1 MWDQQSITDLCD
13 VTSCSG
19 LGRQQSVIWFMNFK
33 PSCLGSLDPPVV
45 CQQQQ
50 PLPQR
55 DIFIYF
61 MFMFNACDLC
71 SALLSRP
78 WWKIP
83 TALSSDLHPPLQQL
97 SVSLIT
103 AFQSVLHK
111 FILLSVSA
119 SPTTSA
125 RARIPPPPLAPPSP
139 VLVSRSLSF
148 GCCLTSR
155 FTSASCQGLLSSFI
169 SLCGFF
175 GLFLS
180 DSLSDDTRKF
190 MKRRKWK
197 GITGN
202 VWCLGYQHSFIQAE
216 ANVWIL
222 CTKHLSVFLIYNK
235 CSCFISV
242 INIK

>member
-1 MWDQQSITDLCD
+1 MH
-13 VTSCSG
+13 VTSA
-19 LGRQQSVIWFMNFK
+19 V
-33 PSCLGSLDPPVV
+33 
-45 CQQQQ
+45 
-50 PLPQR
+50 
-55 DIFIYF
+55 
-61 MFMFNACDLC
+61 
-71 SALLSRP
+71 
-78 WWKIP
+78 
-83 TALSSDLHPPLQQL
+83 LSSHVLDERFPQL
-97 SVSLIT
+97 FHQI
-103 AFQSVLHK
+103 
-111 FILLSVSA
+111 FILLCSSSQFPLSLLFNQSCTNSSYCLSLPRPPLPLALA
-119 SPTTSA
+119 S
-125 RARIPPPPLAPPSP
+125 PPPPLAPPSP

>member
-33 PSCLGSLDPPVV
+33 PSCLGALDPRVV

-125 RARIPPPPLAPPSP
+125 RARVPPPSP
-139 VLVSRSLSF
+139 LRHPSLYPALYPLAAVSHPGSRQHHARVCCRLLSPSVVSSDSFSLIVSRM
-148 GCCLTSR
+148 T
-155 FTSASCQGLLSSFI
+155 QGNSWREGNEKVLQEM
-169 SLCGFF
+169 
-175 GLFLS
+175 S
-180 DSLSDDTRKF
+180 D
-190 MKRRKWK
+190 
-197 GITGN
+197 
-202 VWCLGYQHSFIQAE
+202 VWVI
-216 ANVWIL
+216 N
-222 CTKHLSVFLIYNK
+222 THLSRQKQTSGFYALNIYLYFL
-235 CSCFISV
+235 FITNVHVLYLS
-242 INIK
+242 